1 MISSF
6 LFSYTIH
13 LIASIFVIGSIIG
26 SLLGGFQTKYL
37 GRKHSMMLDCVIM
50 LGGLICIALANS
62 FPLLLVGRLLTGYS
76 NGSNKTSI
84 LPYTSEISQPQ
95 VRKLTGMLFSLF
107 EQTGMSFIYMLGAL
121 LDWRTAVMITTAWPI
136 ITFILLL
143 FCPKSPTWLLV
154 KEREQDAYDS
164 MKRLRGDENVTI
176 AEVNRIKKNLEEQ
189 KSVKPGAAN
198 TSFYKRISNVL
209 FRGTFLRPFCIIV
222 VLYGIGLQWTGAPFL
237 SFYLVYVIKKNQI
250 EVNPYWISAGIFGY
264 RLCVCLLTTF
274 ISPFVRRRRLF
285 LVSSFILATGGLML
299 GTIAYFLTLSWYLEA
314 QEHYPVLKWLPI
326 LAIAILYTGK

>member
-1 MISSF
+1 MINSF
-6 LFSYTIH
+6 LFLYTIH

-95 VRKLTGMLFSLF
+95 IRKLTGMLFSLF

-143 FCPKSPTWLLV
+143 FVRKKCYHPNICYSCIRLTFLACLINLLFF
-154 KEREQDAYDS
+154 
-164 MKRLRGDENVTI
+164 LG
-176 AEVNRIKKNLEEQ
+176 KNLLDR
-189 KSVKPGAAN
+189 
-198 TSFYKRISNVL
+198 F
-209 FRGTFLRPFCIIV
+209 
-222 VLYGIGLQWTGAPFL
+222 
-237 SFYLVYVIKKNQI
+237 
-250 EVNPYWISAGIFGY
+250 
-264 RLCVCLLTTF
+264 
-274 ISPFVRRRRLF
+274 
-285 LVSSFILATGGLML
+285 
-299 GTIAYFLTLSWYLEA
+299 
-314 QEHYPVLKWLPI
+314 
-326 LAIAILYTGK
+326 